1 MEKQQDQEKGKGKEK
16 ELTQEW
22 NDDKQDNN
30 NNAYSLFLYGLRSPV
45 TRDYYL
51 RRLRI
56 FFNYIELLP
65 GETMEK
71 RCDFFALKARED
83 PNWVFNYI
91 IKFLQYQR
99 QRVER
104 KEIVGA
110 TLKNFVK
117 PLKLFC
123 EMSDIPI
130 PWKKITRGLPKV
142 RRFADDRAPTI
153 EEIQKICEYPDR
165 RMKAIIYIMSSSGIR
180 LGAWDCLQWKHII
193 PIEKNGNI
201 IAAKIIVYPGDHE
214 EYFSFIT
221 PEAYYELE
229 KWINFRRESGEVIDE
244 NIWLMVQLWNTKNE
258 ISNNNNNKKKIKSVG
273 IKQLLMRSLRTQ
285 GIRKNKRKESN
296 TGYGTRYEFQT
307 NHGFRKWFKTRC
319 ELAGMKSI
327 NIEKLM
333 GHSVGI
339 SDSYYRAT
347 ESELLED
354 YLKAIDFLTIN
365 EENRLRKKVKILEVE
380 KSRLDR
386 LESSIK
392 QLEGRY
398 RKG

>member
-1 MEKQQDQEKGKGKEK
+1 MNMKKQQEQVQEQVKEQT
-16 ELTQEW
+16 LRW
-22 NDDKQDNN
+22 NPDKHENN
-30 NNAYSLFLYGLRSPV
+30 ENNAYSLFLYGIRSPV

-56 FFNYIELLP
+56 FFNYIKILP
-65 GETMEK
+65 DKTMEE
-71 RCDFFALKARED
+71 RCDFFAIHARDD
-83 PNWVFNYI
+83 PNWLFNNI
-91 IKFLQYQR
+91 IKFLQFQR
-99 QRVER
+99 ERVER

-142 RRFADDRAPTI
+142 KRYADDRAPTI
-153 EEIQKICEYPDR
+153 EEIKKICEYPDR
-165 RMKAIIYIMSSSGIR
+165 RMKAIIYTMSSSGIR
-180 LGAWDCLQWKHII
+180 LGAWDYLQWRHII
-193 PIEKNGNI
+193 PIKKNGNI
-201 IAAKIIVYPGDHE
+201 IAAKIIVYAGDHE

-229 KWINFRRESGEVIDE
+229 KWINFRRESGKVIDE
-244 NIWLMVQLWNTKNE
+244 NTWLMIQLWNTKNKNRY
-258 ISNNNNNKKKIKSVG
+258 NNKKIKSIG

-285 GIRKNKRKESN
+285 GIRKKRKESD

-354 YLKAIDFLTIN
+354 YLKAIDLLTIN

-380 KSRLDR
+380 KSRLD
-386 LESSIK
+386 
-392 QLEGRY
+392 QLELSLKRLKEKY
-398 RKG
+398 QK